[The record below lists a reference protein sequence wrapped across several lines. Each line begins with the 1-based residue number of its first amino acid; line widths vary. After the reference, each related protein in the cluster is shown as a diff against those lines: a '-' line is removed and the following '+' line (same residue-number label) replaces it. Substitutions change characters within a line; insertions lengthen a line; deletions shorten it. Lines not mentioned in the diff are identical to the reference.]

1 MSGLFASLAFRTR
14 VPLAPLCGYPNN
26 KKRKGEIEM
35 NQKNMERDLLQQELA
50 SNESKLAQLKHQ
62 QERLENRITYYEKGE
77 RKKRTHR
84 LCTIAGTLESIA
96 PGIKELTL
104 PEVIELLEIIF
115 NKSDVKSMV
124 HNWVLL
130 HRQTYGEVESGG
142 IVPLECDAD

>member
-1 MSGLFASLAFRTR
+1 MYQTNPEL
-14 VPLAPLCGYPNN
+14 V
-26 KKRKGEIEM
+26 K
-35 NQKNMERDLLQQELA
+35 LQQEIV
-50 SNESKLAQLKHQ
+50 SNEAELAQLQHK
-62 QERLENRITYYEKGE
+62 QERLQNRISYYEKAD

-115 NKSDVKSMV
+115 SDPKAKSTV

-130 HRQTYGEVESGG
+130 HRQKYGEVESGG
-142 IVPLECDAD
+142 IVPLECHTD

>member
-1 MSGLFASLAFRTR
+1 
-14 VPLAPLCGYPNN
+14 
-26 KKRKGEIEM
+26 M

-50 SNESKLAQLKHQ
+50 NNESKLAQLKHQ
-62 QERLENRITYYEKGE
+62 QKRLENRITYYEKGE

-104 PEVIELLEIIF
+104 PEVIELLENIF
-115 NKSDVKSMV
+115 SYPEVKRTV

-142 IVPLECDAD
+142 IVPSECDTD

>member
-1 MSGLFASLAFRTR
+1 M
-14 VPLAPLCGYPNN
+14 N
-26 KKRKGEIEM
+26 K
-35 NQKNMERDLLQQELA
+35 KNMEYDQLQQEYE
-50 SNESKLAQLKHQ
+50 SNVSQLAQLTHQ
-62 QERLENRITYYEKGE
+62 QERLENRIAYYEKGE

-96 PGIKELTL
+96 PGIKELML

-130 HRQTYGEVESGG
+130 HRQTYGEVDSGG
-142 IVPLECDAD
+142 TVPLECDTD

>member
-1 MSGLFASLAFRTR
+1 
-14 VPLAPLCGYPNN
+14 
-26 KKRKGEIEM
+26 M
-35 NQKNMERDLLQQELA
+35 NQKNVERDLLQQEYD
-50 SNESKLAQLKHQ
+50 SNESQLAQLKHQ
-62 QERLENRITYYEKGE
+62 QERLENRIAYYEKGE

-104 PEVIELLEIIF
+104 PEVIEVLEIIF
-115 NKSDVKSMV
+115 SYPEAKSTV

-142 IVPLECDAD
+142 SVPHECDAD

>member
-1 MSGLFASLAFRTR
+1 
-14 VPLAPLCGYPNN
+14 
-26 KKRKGEIEM
+26 M
-35 NQKNMERDLLQQELA
+35 NQKSMERDLLQQELA

-62 QERLENRITYYEKGE
+62 QERLENRIAYYEKGE

-104 PEVIELLEIIF
+104 PEVIELLENIF
-115 NKSDVKSMV
+115 SYPEVKRTV

-142 IVPLECDAD
+142 IVPSECDTD

>member
-1 MSGLFASLAFRTR
+1 
-14 VPLAPLCGYPNN
+14 
-26 KKRKGEIEM
+26 M
-35 NQKNMERDLLQQELA
+35 NQKNVERDLLQQELA

-104 PEVIELLEIIF
+104 PEVIELLENIF
-115 NKSDVKSMV
+115 SDPKAKRAV

-130 HRQTYGEVESGG
+130 HRQNYGEVESGG
-142 IVPLECDAD
+142 AVPHECDTD

>member
-1 MSGLFASLAFRTR
+1 
-14 VPLAPLCGYPNN
+14 
-26 KKRKGEIEM
+26 M

-62 QERLENRITYYEKGE
+62 QERLENRIAYYEKGE

-104 PEVIELLEIIF
+104 PEVIELLENIF
-115 NKSDVKSMV
+115 SYPEAKRTV
-124 HNWVLL
+124 HNCVLL
-130 HRQTYGEVESGG
+130 HRQTYGEVDSGG
-142 IVPLECDAD
+142 TVPLECDTD

>member
-1 MSGLFASLAFRTR
+1 
-14 VPLAPLCGYPNN
+14 
-26 KKRKGEIEM
+26 M
-35 NQKNMERDLLQQELA
+35 NQKNMERDLRQQEYD
-50 SNESKLAQLKHQ
+50 SNESQLAQLKHQ
-62 QERLENRITYYEKGE
+62 QERLENRIAYYEKGE

-104 PEVIELLEIIF
+104 PEVIEVLEIIF
-115 NKSDVKSMV
+115 SYPEAKTTV

-142 IVPLECDAD
+142 TVPFERDAD

>member
-1 MSGLFASLAFRTR
+1 
-14 VPLAPLCGYPNN
+14 
-26 KKRKGEIEM
+26 M
-35 NQKNMERDLLQQELA
+35 NQKGMWRHLLHQEYA
-50 SNESKLAQLKHQ
+50 TNESQLEQLKHQ
-62 QERLENRITYYEKGE
+62 QERLENRIAYYEKGE

-104 PEVIELLEIIF
+104 PEVIELLENIF
-115 NKSDVKSMV
+115 SYPEVKRMV

-142 IVPLECDAD
+142 IVPSECDTD

>member
-1 MSGLFASLAFRTR
+1 
-14 VPLAPLCGYPNN
+14 
-26 KKRKGEIEM
+26 M
-35 NQKNMERDLLQQELA
+35 NEKHLERDLLQKELA
-50 SNESKLAQLKHQ
+50 SNESKLEQLKHQ

-115 NKSDVKSMV
+115 SYPEAKSTV

-142 IVPLECDAD
+142 SVPHECDTD